1 MSAVYPI
8 RPLMQERGFSIELGR
23 FRFAAWDRRVV
34 QRHTGDGNSYA
45 AKPLISWR
53 LGASAAVCMF
63 VAVSIGLATQHAS
76 ARSVYSV
83 VVPVP
88 DALPKA
94 RAVTSAKPEVHR
106 ASLIRPPL
114 ARVTSQPVPLP
125 APGLIAP
132 TPAHSDV
139 TQPAQMASV
148 AKAVQLAMAIGEAQ
162 EWGDLAT
169 GAHGFVVAGAAED
182 TVRGQCRNL
191 SILTR
196 REGEPDTVKPQRI
209 CEPASS
215 LPK

>member
-8 RPLMQERGFSIELGR
+8 PPLMQERGFSIELGR
-23 FRFAAWDRRVV
+23 FRFEAWDRRVV

-53 LGASAAVCMF
+53 LGASAAVCMI

-94 RAVTSAKPEVHR
+94 RTVSIAKPEVHR
-106 ASLIRPPL
+106 ASLIRPSL
-114 ARVTSQPVPLP
+114 ANVTSKPASLP

-132 TPAHSDV
+132 TPAYPDV
-139 TQPAQMASV
+139 MQPAQPANV
-148 AKAVQLAMAIGEAQ
+148 AKAVRLAMATGEAQ

-182 TVRGQCRNL
+182 TGRGQCRNL

-196 REGEPDTVKPQRI
+196 RDGEPDTVKPQRI

>member
-8 RPLMQERGFSIELGR
+8 PPLMQERGFSIELGR
-23 FRFAAWDRRVV
+23 FRFAAWDRRVAE
-34 QRHTGDGNSYA
+34 HFTGDGRPYA

-53 LGASAAVCMF
+53 LGASAAVCMI
-63 VAVSIGLATQHAS
+63 VAISIGLATQHAS

-94 RAVTSAKPEVHR
+94 RIVSIAKPEVHR

-114 ARVTSQPVPLP
+114 PKVTSQTVSLP
-125 APGLIAP
+125 APGLIAS
-132 TPAHSDV
+132 TSAHRDV
-139 TQPAQMASV
+139 AQPAQRGDV
-148 AKAVQLAMAIGEAQ
+148 AKAVQLAMATGEVQ

-169 GAHGFVVAGAAED
+169 GAHGFVVAGTAED
-182 TVRGQCRNL
+182 TGRGQCRNL

-196 REGEPDTVKPQRI
+196 RDGEPDTVKPQRI
-209 CEPASS
+209 CEPASAS
-215 LPK
+215 K